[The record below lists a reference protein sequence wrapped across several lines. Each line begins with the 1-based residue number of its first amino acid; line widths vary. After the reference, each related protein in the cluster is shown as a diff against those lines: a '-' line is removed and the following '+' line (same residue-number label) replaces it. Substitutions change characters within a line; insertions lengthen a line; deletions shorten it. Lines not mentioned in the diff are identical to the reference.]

1 MAILKVDFKAGGT
14 SIKQTYTGA
23 YIRVVTTSGSTTTVT
38 KYPIYNVSGSVV
50 YAVLTNDA
58 NATDFE
64 ILNSVLLPVLGER
77 YTDQKGN
84 VYNGVFYQDN
94 SARYIA
100 PLGSGFLWE
109 VTYNVSGQFTT
120 TTPPAD
126 SETILTFS
134 ASIELQDEARPID
147 LDGVYN
153 VNSLGLFFDDPL
165 LVKTGVLNL
174 NYQRREYEN
183 PLQTII
189 DYTNTI
195 NNAALWGFPVAT
207 LRVASISANIT
218 MTENDTAYDVSYQ
231 IQYNPR
237 TWHTQKANSSF
248 YTYNGSTYSRAL
260 NADGS
265 PTENPVFI
273 NAAGVQLPAGT
284 APLWRAFRVYPLADL
299 ADLGLPDP
307 FLM

>member
-1 MAILKVDFKAGGT
+1 MAIIKVGFKAGGT

-23 YIRVVTTSGSTTTVT
+23 FIRVVTTSGGTTTVS
-38 KYPIYNVSGSVV
+38 KYPIYNVSGTVV
-50 YAVLTNDA
+50 YSVITTDK

-64 ILNSVLLPVLGER
+64 ILNSVLLPVLGDR

-84 VYNGVFYQDN
+84 VYNGVFYKDN
-94 SARYIA
+94 SARYIQ

-109 VTYNVSGQFTT
+109 VTYNVSGEFST

-134 ASIELQDEARPID
+134 ASVDLQETARAVD

-153 VNSLGLFFDDPL
+153 VNSIGLFYDDPL
-165 LVKTGVLNL
+165 LIKTGVLNL

-183 PLQTII
+183 PL
-189 DYTNTI
+189 NKI
-195 NNAALWGFPVAT
+195 NAYVNSINSVAMWGFPIAT
-207 LRVASISANIT
+207 VLCASITSNVT
-218 MTENDTAYDVSYQ
+218 MTESETAYDVSYQ
-231 IQYNPR
+231 LKFNPSG
-237 TWHTQKANSSF
+237 WHTRKANSSF
-248 YTYNGSTYSRAL
+248 YTKNGSTFARAL

-265 PTENPVFI
+265 PSETPVFI
-273 NAAGVQLPAGT
+273 NATGAQLPAGS
-284 APLWRAFRVYPLADL
+284 APIWQSFRVYPLADL
-299 ADLGLPDP
+299 TALNLPDP